1 MPRKSAF
8 TLIELLVVISIIALL
23 IAILLP
29 ALSAARRTA
38 LTIACLSNVRQ
49 IGIAH
54 RYYANDYKDAIVQL
68 QKLDPNGGNTRYW
81 FEELAKLMV
90 NAERD
95 ASGNRDTFMQE
106 DFTCPAFDQSR
117 ATNTTKIG
125 YGMSP
130 YLWAGANPVTGSNYP
145 EYRPEIP
152 DGSSSSAPATG
163 WWKYDQMVDAS
174 KWIINGDGY
183 EPHLK
188 PRQSGGA
195 IYFLRTADPQRWSSG
210 EPDRHSNE
218 QGIANY
224 VYVDGH
230 AATLPKDEAGLT
242 IRDPLSERTSGGAP
256 LYYDAALE

>member
-1 MPRKSAF
+1 MPRKTAF

-29 ALSAARRTA
+29 ALQAARRSA
-38 LTIACLSNVRQ
+38 RSIACLSNIRQ

-54 RYYANDYKDAIVQL
+54 AYYSNDYKGVIVPL
-68 QKLDPNGGNTRYW
+68 QQLDPDGGLTLYW
-81 FEELAKLMV
+81 FEVLANQMIG
-90 NAERD
+90 AQRD

-117 ATNTTKIG
+117 AANTTKIG

-130 YLWAGANPVTGSNYP
+130 YLWQGANPVTSSNYP

-152 DGSSSSAPATG
+152 DGSSSSAPETG
-163 WWKYDQMVDAS
+163 WWKYDQMVQAS
-174 KWIINGDGY
+174 KWILNGDSY

-195 IYFLRTADPQRWSSG
+195 IYFLSEPAPDRWASG
-210 EPDRHSNE
+210 EPDRHGE

-224 VYVDGH
+224 VFVDGH
-230 AATLPKDEAGLT
+230 ASTLPKDEAGLA
-242 IRDPLSERTSGGAP
+242 IRDPLGERTSGGSP
-256 LYYDAALE
+256 LYYDESLE